1 MFQKLGAFTIIFYEY
16 NFHKVINETTF
27 SVFTLCWM
35 LVFNIFVKCQPNVY
49 HFKYEIR
56 NSTKISNQLVST
68 QFSLQVAKFG
78 FIKTHL
84 YDVPNTDHFDLV
96 EKLSDINYE
105 VTKHIINAMK

>member
-1 MFQKLGAFTIIFYEY
+1 MYIISNTKLGI
-16 NFHKVINETTF
+16 
-27 SVFTLCWM
+27 
-35 LVFNIFVKCQPNVY
+35 
-49 HFKYEIR
+49 
-56 NSTKISNQLVST
+56 NQLVST